1 MKKMVKVAALFAAV
15 ALATAA
21 FAEDFP
27 EYLIVADKILW
38 NYRNGLPAELVIPKG
53 IVAIGEDA
61 FKGCSNLKSVVIP
74 DSVTSIG
81 RDSFCGCGSLASV
94 TIGNGMT
101 IINYK
106 MFYGCGSL
114 DSVTIPATVTKIELG
129 AFSYCPNLKDVK
141 YTGTKAQW
149 AKIIK
154 NDIGI
159 SRFVVHCTD
168 GDVFVR

>member
-15 ALATAA
+15 VLATAA

-81 RDSFCGCGSLASV
+81 SEAFCGCGSLA
-94 TIGNGMT
+94 
-101 IINYK
+101 
-106 MFYGCGSL
+106 
-114 DSVTIPATVTKIELG
+114 SVTIPATVTKIELG